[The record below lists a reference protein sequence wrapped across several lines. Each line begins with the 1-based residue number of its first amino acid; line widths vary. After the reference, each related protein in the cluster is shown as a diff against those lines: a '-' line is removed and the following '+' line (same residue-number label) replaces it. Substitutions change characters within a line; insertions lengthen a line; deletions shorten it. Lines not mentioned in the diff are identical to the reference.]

1 MMSLKMHSKMAVWQ
15 HLPEYLL
22 LVSLKSTSYESVVVV
37 MRTLFARLLI
47 CDVFG
52 WTDKSFKP
60 QLYIQ

>member
-1 MMSLKMHSKMAVWQ
+1 MARWQ

-22 LVSLKSTSYESVVVV
+22 LVSLQSTSYESIVVV

-47 CDVFG
+47 CDAFG